1 MKYQWILLVLMV
13 LVSAH
18 CSPSTKEQTVGE
30 NALDKILGDKLLD
43 VKTGKIRDNNF
54 MDLIG
59 METHYLAIPSKLY
72 EVEKITEDL
81 YLLKQRKT
89 YTNARRFSALLK
101 ISEEQIIQYEIF
113 NDWEVVQFISQED
126 KTVLLCHNFNHYDS
140 YWTQNQNAMT
150 VLKYDGALQKEW
162 GYKPNDKNLVIEG
175 LGIKLIS
182 NRIKVAINI
191 ITGCHICTNEI
202 ELELDEK
209 GNCKQAKEISK
220 KHSATN
226 FSIKELKNFFVKE

>member
-13 LVSAH
+13 LVLAQ

-30 NALDKILGDKLLD
+30 NDLDKILGDKLLD

-59 METHYLAIPSKLY
+59 METHCLAIPSKLY

-89 YTNARRFSALLK
+89 YTNARRFSILL
-101 ISEEQIIQYEIF
+101 ETNEGQVIQYESLD
-113 NDWEVVQFISQED
+113 DWDVVQFASKEGNI
-126 KTVLLCHNFNHYDS
+126 VLLCHNFDYYDD
-140 YWTQNQNAMT
+140 YWIRNQNAMT
-150 VLKYDGALQKEW
+150 IMEYDNTLQKQWQYE
-162 GYKPNDKNLVIEG
+162 PNNKSLLIEG
-175 LGIKLIS
+175 LGLEVFSNKIK
-182 NRIKVAINI
+182 ATINI